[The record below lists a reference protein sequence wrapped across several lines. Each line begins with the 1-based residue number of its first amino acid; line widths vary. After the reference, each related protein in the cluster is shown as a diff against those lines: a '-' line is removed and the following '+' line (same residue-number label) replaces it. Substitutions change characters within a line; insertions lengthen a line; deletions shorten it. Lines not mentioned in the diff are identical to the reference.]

1 MKNDKRLT
9 HDISEFTSSI
19 RFLKRLLER
28 KEFTS
33 GKNSQEHSEID
44 KEGCASPIRK

>member
-1 MKNDKRLT
+1 MYFMKNDKRLT

-44 KEGCASPIRK
+44 KEG